1 MSSGWAP
8 KVVVDRGGGVNACGF
23 ITRPF
28 RISFAKQLAVK
39 MLNGRLLGY
48 TNFRTDSHNFNVT
61 ALGRSGCA

>member
-1 MSSGWAP
+1 M
-8 KVVVDRGGGVNACGF
+8 VDRRGGVKACRF

-28 RISFAKQLAVK
+28 RMSFGNHLAVK
-39 MLNGRLLGY
+39 ILKGRLLGY